1 MAQPDLPKTLLG
13 SPISERIVQRLE
25 VIRGETLG
33 EINKLFREK
42 VQTTEKLDDIHVNI
56 HYKRGF
62 MDAFEKFCVVVQE
75 INDGEKVEALRAKRL
90 AEIAEA
96 KSKARVEV
104 GVTPDGNGGMP
115 Q

>member
-1 MAQPDLPKTLLG
+1 MAQLELPKTTLG
-13 SPISERIVQRLE
+13 SPVSERVVQKLE

-42 VQTTEKLDDIHVNI
+42 VQFEEKLKDAEVNI

-62 MDAFEKFCVVVQE
+62 MDAFEKFAQVMQEVQ
-75 INDGEKVEALRAKRL
+75 DGEKIEALRMKRL
-90 AEIAEA
+90 AEL
-96 KSKARVEV
+96 KDSKRTEV
-104 GVTPDGNGGMP
+104 GVTPDGKGGMP